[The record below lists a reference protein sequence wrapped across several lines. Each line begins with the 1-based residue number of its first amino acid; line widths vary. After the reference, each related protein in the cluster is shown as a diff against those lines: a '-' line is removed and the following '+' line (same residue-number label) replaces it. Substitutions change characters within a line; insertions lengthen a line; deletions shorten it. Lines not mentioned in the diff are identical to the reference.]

1 MLYREK
7 TKVIKIGNKVIGGG
21 NPIMIQSM
29 TNTKTEDAAATVNQ
43 ILRLQD
49 AGCDIIRCTVPNI
62 DAARAIAEI
71 KKEISI
77 PLVAD
82 IHFDYRM
89 AIAAI
94 ENGADK
100 IRINPGNIGNEER
113 IKKDD
118 FLAVIEIPKGC
129 KNKYELDKKTGALR
143 LDRVLYTATHY
154 PANYGFIPRTYAGD
168 HDPLDVLVLCQEE
181 IYPLTLV
188 ECYPIGV
195 LRMTDSGEDDE
206 KIIAIPKKDPF
217 LNEYRDISEIPAQT
231 SAEIMH
237 FFEVYKQ
244 LEGKVT
250 SVDKM
255 MGREEAEKII
265 QEALENYKKE
275 FENK

>member
-1 MLYREK
+1 M
-7 TKVIKIGNKVIGGG
+7 
-21 NPIMIQSM
+21 NPWH
-29 TNTKTEDAAATVNQ
+29 
-43 ILRLQD
+43 
-49 AGCDIIRCTVPNI
+49 DIDP
-62 DAARAIAEI
+62 
-71 KKEISI
+71 K
-77 PLVAD
+77 
-82 IHFDYRM
+82 
-89 AIAAI
+89 
-94 ENGADK
+94 
-100 IRINPGNIGNEER
+100 RITPDR
-113 IKKDD
+113 
-118 FLAVIEIPKGC
+118 FFAVIEISSGS

>member
-1 MLYREK
+1 MN
-7 TKVIKIGNKVIGGG
+7 IWH
-21 NPIMIQSM
+21 
-29 TNTKTEDAAATVNQ
+29 
-43 ILRLQD
+43 
-49 AGCDIIRCTVPNI
+49 DI
-62 DAARAIAEI
+62 D
-71 KKEISI
+71 
-77 PLVAD
+77 
-82 IHFDYRM
+82 
-89 AIAAI
+89 
-94 ENGADK
+94 
-100 IRINPGNIGNEER
+100 EER

-206 KIIAIPKKDPF
+206 KIIAIPKNDPF
-217 LNEYRDISEIPAQT
+217 LNEYKDISEIPAQT

-244 LEGKVT
+244 LEGKKT
-250 SVDKM
+250 TVDKM
-255 MGREEAEKII
+255 MGREEAERVI
-265 QEALENYKKE
+265 QKAIASYKKE